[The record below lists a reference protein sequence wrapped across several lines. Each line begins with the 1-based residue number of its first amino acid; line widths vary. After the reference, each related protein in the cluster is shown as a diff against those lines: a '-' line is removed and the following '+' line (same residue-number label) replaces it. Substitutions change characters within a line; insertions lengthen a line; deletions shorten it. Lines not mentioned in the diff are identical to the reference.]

1 MTAVVANLLVA
12 DIAVSSDNREELL
25 GIDPL
30 TQGCRADDVDK
41 CHGELPA
48 FGMQSFILDIRR
60 RLRPLKSARTIG
72 LRLAAHDP
80 PCSVLLFLKTSAAY
94 IGLENI
100 APDTRLPQGCNWMWI
115 VLWQYG
121 RFDEDAV
128 PWRRLE
134 RVEDKLLLVER
145 IDKQSA

>member
-1 MTAVVANLLVA
+1 M
-12 DIAVSSDNREELL
+12 
-25 GIDPL
+25 
-30 TQGCRADDVDK
+30 
-41 CHGELPA
+41 
-48 FGMQSFILDIRR
+48 
-60 RLRPLKSARTIG
+60 
-72 LRLAAHDP
+72 
-80 PCSVLLFLKTSAAY
+80 
-94 IGLENI
+94 
-100 APDTRLPQGCNWMWI
+100 